1 MSSSPESDA
10 AEIAIVGLGEIG
22 GGIARYLARMGTRVA
37 GFDIAQAARDKA
49 RQTGVRIARSV
60 AHSAAL
66 APVVATSLP
75 SEAAVREVYL
85 GADGLAAAGAKI
97 VTCDL
102 STVPVPLARE
112 IAGARQSAGGRHVE
126 GALIGVGTDAEAGQM
141 HFMFAGDADSVRS
154 LAPLLRAGGKGHV
167 RFDRPGDAILA
178 KILNNGV
185 GQATLA
191 AVAEALALADAAGLS
206 RRELVAS
213 MLRGQGAGYSVV
225 LERHGRAMAADEDGP
240 GPGALAVK
248 DAKAL
253 AEAVGRHRAAL
264 PILGTTAET
273 LVDAMAVEKCGRQ
286 GVALARRASA
296 RVAGRRPP
304 P

>member
-1 MSSSPESDA
+1 MSSFLDA
-10 AEIAIVGLGEIG
+10 DHAEISIVGLGEIG
-22 GGIARYLARMGTRVA
+22 GGIARHLAGAGTRVA
-37 GFDIAQAARDKA
+37 GFDIAQAALDRARDA
-49 RQTGVRIARSV
+49 GVRIAMSV
-60 AHSAAL
+60 AHAAAL

-75 SEAAVREVYL
+75 SEAAVRAVYL
-85 GADGLAAAGAKI
+85 GPEGLVAAGARV

-102 STVPVPLARE
+102 STVPVALARE
-112 IAGARQSAGGRHVE
+112 IAEARQSAGGRHVE
-126 GALIGVGTDAEAGQM
+126 GALIGVGKDAEAGQM
-141 HFMFAGDADSVRS
+141 HFMFAGDEAAVRS

-191 AVAEALALADAAGLS
+191 AVAEALALAEATGLS

-213 MLRGQGAGYSVV
+213 MLRGQGAGHSVV

-253 AEAVGRHRAAL
+253 AEALGPHRPAL
-264 PILGTTAET
+264 PILGITAET
-273 LVDAMAVEKCGRQ
+273 LIGAMAVEKCGRQ
-286 GVALARRASA
+286 GVALTRQAVA
-296 RVAGRRPP
+296 RVASGRSRS
-304 P
+304 

>member
-1 MSSSPESDA
+1 MSSFPDA
-10 AEIAIVGLGEIG
+10 DRAEIAIVGLGEIG
-22 GGIARYLARMGTRVA
+22 GGIARYLAGTGTRVA
-37 GFDIAQAARDKA
+37 GFDIALAARDRA
-49 RQTGVRIARSV
+49 SDAGVRIAASI
-60 AHSAAL
+60 AHAVTL

-75 SEAAVREVYL
+75 SEAAVRAAYL
-85 GADGLAAAGAKI
+85 GPDGLVAAGARI

-102 STVPVPLARE
+102 STVPVALARE
-112 IAGARQSAGGRHVE
+112 IAEARQSAGGHHVE
-126 GALIGVGTDAEAGQM
+126 GALIGVGKDAEAGQM
-141 HFMFAGDADSVRS
+141 HFMFAGDEASVLS

-191 AVAEALALADAAGLS
+191 AVAEALALAQAAGLS
-206 RRELVAS
+206 RTALVAS
-213 MLRGQGAGYSVV
+213 MLRGQGAGHSVV

-253 AEAVGRHRAAL
+253 AEAIGGYRAAL
-264 PILGTTAET
+264 PILATTADA

-286 GVALARRASA
+286 GVALTRRAVD
-296 RVAGRRPP
+296 RVAGWHSRS
-304 P
+304 

>member
-1 MSSSPESDA
+1 MSSFPDA
-10 AEIAIVGLGEIG
+10 DRAEISIIGLGEIG
-22 GGIARYLARMGTRVA
+22 GGIARYLAGAGTRVA
-37 GFDIAQAARDKA
+37 GFDIAPAARDRA
-49 RQTGVRIARSV
+49 RGAGVQVVASV
-60 AHSAAL
+60 ADTTAL

-75 SEAAVREVYL
+75 SEAAVRDVYL
-85 GADGLAAAGAKI
+85 GPDGLVAAGARV

-102 STVPVPLARE
+102 STVPVALARE
-112 IAGARQSAGGRHVE
+112 IAEARQAAGGRHVE
-126 GALIGVGTDAEAGQM
+126 GALIGVGKDAEAGQM
-141 HFMFAGDADSVRS
+141 HFMLAGDEASVLS
-154 LAPLLRAGGKGHV
+154 LAPLLRAGGNGYV

-191 AVAEALALADAAGLS
+191 AVAEALALAEETGLS
-206 RRELVAS
+206 RTALVAS

-253 AEAVGRHRAAL
+253 AEAVGQHRSAL
-264 PILGTTAET
+264 PILAMTAET
-273 LVDAMAVEKCGRQ
+273 LIGAMIAEKCGRQ
-286 GVALARRASA
+286 GVALTRQAVA
-296 RVAGRRPP
+296 RVVGWRSRP
-304 P
+304 